1 MTAEVGVINRRGV
14 ALAADSAV
22 TINNSKVTNS
32 AVKLFTLD
40 SAHYVGIMFFG
51 NAELQNI
58 PWEVII
64 KSYREK
70 IGNVTFAELEDYV
83 NDFQKYVAQLDIWDS
98 EEARW
103 AMVNKYALTILTTLR
118 GFIGNGESL
127 DDSISKTRSLV
138 PAKKSIDVDKNKLV
152 ENFESKI
159 ISEFKSAFANISD
172 SQCSECVKLVVDFL
186 MSDYTPNDYTGIVF
200 AGYGKNEMFPS
211 MHSFQVDGVIDGKIK
226 TSNHHITICN
236 PLKSENVASIT
247 PFAQSDVMETVI
259 YGIAPELNSFRQQQ
273 FEQLKESI
281 IKYIPEKERQN
292 VKATFDDYNRMFN
305 NHSQSEYVSPIVS
318 MIYNLSVS
326 ELGNV
331 AQMLVNLTA
340 FKRKISNDIGT
351 VGGPTDVLTISRGE
365 GPVWIKRKEYF
376 NENINEGYKL
386 RRK

>member
-186 MSDYTPNDYTGIVF
+186 ITTLKAN
-200 AGYGKNEMFPS
+200 MF
-211 MHSFQVDGVIDGKIK
+211 H
-226 TSNHHITICN
+226 
-236 PLKSENVASIT
+236 
-247 PFAQSDVMETVI
+247 
-259 YGIAPELNSFRQQQ
+259 R
-273 FEQLKESI
+273 
-281 IKYIPEKERQN
+281 
-292 VKATFDDYNRMFN
+292 
-305 NHSQSEYVSPIVS
+305 
-318 MIYNLSVS
+318 
-326 ELGNV
+326 
-331 AQMLVNLTA
+331 
-340 FKRKISNDIGT
+340 
-351 VGGPTDVLTISRGE
+351 
-365 GPVWIKRKEYF
+365 
-376 NENINEGYKL
+376 
-386 RRK
+386 